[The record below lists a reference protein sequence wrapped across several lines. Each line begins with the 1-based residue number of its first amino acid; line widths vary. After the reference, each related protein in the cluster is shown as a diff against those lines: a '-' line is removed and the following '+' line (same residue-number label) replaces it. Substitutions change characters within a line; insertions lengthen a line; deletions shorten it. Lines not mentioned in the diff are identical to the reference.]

1 MAKAADDHSKTAVLK
16 TNWQHGTH
24 RFHTAENAYPDVF
37 CSKLRVGRDLD
48 CQIIQHI
55 RLPAFRPT
63 FVNQAKQSGLHQVQV
78 SFTKQHC
85 LFHTLS
91 TLIRK
96 NYHLIH
102 PPTPSVTN
110 RPVARLSPL
119 VLKKCISLALKNSL
133 RITIRSQSFIFEH
146 KPSAWSATNSP

>member
-1 MAKAADDHSKTAVLK
+1 MFSAQSCGSEGVSLEDHLV
-16 TNWQHGTH
+16 
-24 RFHTAENAYPDVF
+24 AY
-37 CSKLRVGRDLD
+37 
-48 CQIIQHI
+48 
-55 RLPAFRPT
+55 
-63 FVNQAKQSGLHQVQV
+63 AKQSHELHKY
-78 SFTKQHC
+78 SN
-85 LFHTLS
+85 LRY
-91 TLIRK
+91 LIFRGTFFFAHQPSGRQLAYL